1 MRVVIGEFEPNE
13 ANLRRQPLI
22 GPAART
28 PAESRRRPIRRARRV
43 AASWPGPSSRTAG
56 DWDGEGGIGDPSLI
70 FVTHRS
76 LRKEGPMRGRPPL
89 RKKGAYTAAERMRRY
104 RQRRKTIATIG
115 KDRRQAA
122 AADGTRGRPRR
133 GDAQSGPGARRRA
146 LWRPLHRSAV
156 GLPRLLT
163 RHRHESPRRQPLPGD
178 ASFRRS
184 TLFFVVSATARQ
196 NRRSLVCR
204 AEARLCPHRVHGHAG
219 TTV

>member
-1 MRVVIGEFEPNE
+1 VADRWPRHP
-13 ANLRRQPLI
+13 LRPTKADWALRKSDLD
-22 GPAART
+22 
-28 PAESRRRPIRRARRV
+28 RRLMCCRGCVARRNRRV
-43 AASWPGPSSRTAG
+43 RAERSEFASPTPDRTSSANPRGKPKAPDQARPPGRRVLAGPSSRTAG

-122 AADGTRGRPRR
+122 AAGGTRGRPRR

-163 RHRHESPRRQPLPGD
+163 RHRHGSPRRQPLP
-178 ASFRRS
+178 R
-184 TLFFVVSATARQ
+184 
-196 NRRSLVCR
+196 
-204 AEARLCPHRVHGHAG
+204 
-219 TTV
+219 